1 MSTTIA
7 IVLVLLAA
15 GLFAYAKHR
24 QHRTHVTT
32 GDSIGLAWLMLAS
45 GVLAIIGLAVGV
57 FA

>member
-15 GLFAYAKHR
+15 GLFAYVKYR

-32 GDSIGLAWLMLAS
+32 GDAIGLSWLTMAAGL
-45 GVLAIIGLAVGV
+45 LAIAGIAVGV
-57 FA
+57 LT